1 MYLFDTDTLSNLLK
15 KNPSSSLLSHLSS
28 LKRKDQFTTTIT
40 VAEMVYGAYKS
51 SRPKYFL
58 ENLDNLLLPKLTVLA
73 FDESA
78 AREYG
83 KLRASLEKRGTPMSE
98 PDMRIASICLIH
110 NLILV
115 TGNTKHFSKVPKL
128 RVENWL

>member
-1 MYLFDTDTLSNLLK
+1 MYLFDTDTLGNLLK
-15 KNPSSSLLSHLSS
+15 KNPSSSLLSHLSP

-58 ENLDNLLLPKLTVLA
+58 EKLNSLLLPKLTVLP

-83 KLRASLEKRGTPMSE
+83 KLRASLEKRGIPMSE

-115 TGNTKHFSKVPKL
+115 TGNTKHFFRVPKL
-128 RVENWL
+128 QVENWL